1 MRRDVKIHETAIVGE
16 KALIGDGTSIWQY
29 CIIQNDVIIGRN
41 CSFGANVFAAPR
53 LYERAKIR
61 KWSEAWRW
69 S

>member
-41 CSFGANVFAAPR
+41 CSFGANVFVD
-53 LYERAKIR
+53 IR
-61 KWSEAWRW
+61 RYA
-69 S
+69 